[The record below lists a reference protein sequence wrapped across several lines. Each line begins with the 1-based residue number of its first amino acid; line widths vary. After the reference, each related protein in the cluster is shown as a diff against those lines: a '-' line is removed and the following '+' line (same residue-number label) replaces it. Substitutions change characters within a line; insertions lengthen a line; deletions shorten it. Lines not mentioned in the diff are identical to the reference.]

1 MLLINCKLI
10 WQIWMTL
17 NWRQTLTIKC
27 LCVFIFNI
35 QTNTLNSF
43 SKSYSPSTLYFK
55 GRKQNTS
62 MKRSKVSL
70 RISFGRTWILYI
82 VYEIQ
87 SQWLLGSKEDFND
100 LHIWASSW
108 DYGTYHIGDQQ
119 RLGQACAFAQSR
131 QSLRCSHTWL
141 MEEDEESNQNQTSS
155 PIGWLRMHIW
165 RMGLQRT
172 KSTII
177 SWDGSFD
184 LQTSWTLWETLTSA
198 ASYEPHHEKTC
209 LWGFRPGKTQTG
221 LLSYRD

>member
-1 MLLINCKLI
+1 MVCFRRNFRAHFRESLKIKEGSHVWDIYFISREGQNVADKL
-10 WQIWMTL
+10 QANLANL
-17 NWRQTLTIKC
+17 NDLELKADLDHETKC

-70 RISFGRTWILYI
+70 GISFGRTWILCI
-82 VYEIQ
+82 VYKIQ

-108 DYGTYHIGDQQ
+108 DYGTYHIGDQR

-141 MEEDEESNQNQTSS
+141 MEVDEESNQNQTSS

-184 LQTSWTLWETLTSA
+184 L
-198 ASYEPHHEKTC
+198 
-209 LWGFRPGKTQTG
+209 
-221 LLSYRD
+221 